1 MNDQSKGLVTY
12 YDEFSR
18 LRKIRPA
25 AVLCIWA
32 VFIGSFVALLLASHG
47 L

>member
-1 MNDQSKGLVTY
+1 MNNQSKGFVTY

-32 VFIGSFVALLLASHG
+32 VFIGTFAALLLHSHG
-47 L
+47 V